1 MKVKNLLLAV
11 VLWQSAAATTLEQ
24 IPKVN
29 PSLTEDGSSLNQN
42 SDLALE
48 LADAQLFLLAQKSEI
63 NILKQHLKESQK
75 SEARL
80 RTESTSISVGSFTIS
95 KIHFANLSLSVGGFL
110 LLTVV
115 FLLWKLKR
123 DGNSLRAAKL
133 KLTDLEEE
141 YDQHIKTALDREQ
154 KIRRQ
159 LQDEINRRKIN
170 NAS

>member
-29 PSLTEDGSSLNQN
+29 TSLTEDGSSLNQN

-48 LADAQLFLLAQKSEI
+48 LADAQLFLLS
-63 NILKQHLKESQK
+63 